1 MLTSNSSSGDPL
13 LTAGA
18 GEQPDISP
26 FHTDKPIKKYN
37 DFETIMVLRTLLALI
52 QLVLLVVSNP
62 TPIQG
67 VQFKSVHF

>member
-26 FHTDKPIKKYN
+26 FHKDKPIKKYN